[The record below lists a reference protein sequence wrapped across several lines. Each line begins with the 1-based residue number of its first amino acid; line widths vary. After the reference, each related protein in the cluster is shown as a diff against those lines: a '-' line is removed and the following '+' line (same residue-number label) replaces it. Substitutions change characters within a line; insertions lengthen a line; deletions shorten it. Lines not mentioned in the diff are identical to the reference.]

1 MNTALVI
8 APGPGL
14 ITSRSTTDNGSA
26 SRRSFFQ
33 RIDLAGGRG
42 TRALE
47 TKCACMN
54 GAPPANLDVLDL
66 THDAICVRSMSG
78 VIEHWNRAAEKLYG
92 WSAREAI
99 GRVSHVLFRTVF
111 PVPLDRIEAELL
123 HTGAW
128 EGELVHAVKDGTR
141 VTVASRWSLLRDEAS
156 APIAILEAYTDITER
171 KRAQAECAKLE
182 ERLRQAEKLETIGRF
197 ACGVAHDFNN
207 VLGAILPN
215 ADMLAREA
223 PADTS
228 LKRRAQ
234 NVLAAAER
242 GRHLAHQILSY
253 CSNQSAERMPTD
265 VCRSVADTLE
275 LVRSSLPHGIA
286 LHSTIPC
293 QPLVVM
299 GDDTQLHQIVMNLC
313 TNAIHAMKAGGALR
327 VAVTALE
334 MDADCAL
341 SHGSLR
347 AGRHVRVSIEDCG
360 CGMDEATLT
369 RIFEPFFTT
378 RGRGY
383 GTGLG
388 LALVQA
394 IVTDFGGAIDVK
406 SAPGEG
412 SSFSI
417 YLPITD
423 ERTP

>member
-1 MNTALVI
+1 
-8 APGPGL
+8 
-14 ITSRSTTDNGSA
+14 
-26 SRRSFFQ
+26 
-33 RIDLAGGRG
+33 
-42 TRALE
+42 
-47 TKCACMN
+47 
-54 GAPPANLDVLDL
+54 
-66 THDAICVRSMSG
+66 
-78 VIEHWNRAAEKLYG
+78 
-92 WSAREAI
+92 
-99 GRVSHVLFRTVF
+99 VLFKTVF
-111 PVPLDRIEAELL
+111 PAPLDRIEAELL

-128 EGELVHAVKDGTR
+128 EGELVHALKDGTR
-141 VTVASRWSLLRDEAS
+141 VTLASRWSLLRDEAS
-156 APIAILEAYTDITER
+156 APIAILEAYSDITER

-182 ERLRQAEKLETIGRF
+182 ERLQQAEKLTTIGRF

-223 PADTS
+223 PADTA

-234 NVLAAAER
+234 NIFAAAER
-242 GRHLAHQILSY
+242 GRHLAHQILAY
-253 CSNQSAERMPTD
+253 CSDQSAERMPTD
-265 VCRSVADTLE
+265 VCRTVADTLD

-286 LHSTIPC
+286 LHSTIPY

-299 GDDTQLHQIVMNLC
+299 GDDTQLHQVVMNLC

-327 VAVTALE
+327 VAITALE
-334 MDADCAL
+334 MDADRAL
-341 SHGSLR
+341 THGSLR
-347 AGRHVRVSIEDCG
+347 AGRHVRVSVADCG

-423 ERTP
+423 DCTP